1 VGAIAH
7 WGADEG
13 AGSLGHVAYVEAV
26 HPDGS
31 VSVSEYNF
39 STAHEF
45 GVRCGIRAPRYIHVV
60 GDVESIAPP
69 TSGMAYIPAGNFQM
83 GAEPGVAG
91 ETVYVPSFYIG
102 RTEVTYAQW
111 QEVYNWAIMNGYS
124 FNNAGSGK
132 GANHPVHSVS
142 WYDVVKWCNAASERA
157 GRSPVYR
164 TGDGSVYRTG
174 WISPAIDTGNSG
186 YRLPSSAE
194 WEKAARGGLTGR
206 RFPWGDTISHSKANY
221 YGRPASYS
229 YDMGPSGFH
238 PDYVDGGYPYSS
250 PVGSFSANG
259 YGLYDVAGNM
269 WEWCNDSSGSIRVSR
284 GGSWYFLAYSCRV
297 ALRSSFYPS
306 GSGIHFGFRL
316 ARSQ

>member
-1 VGAIAH
+1 
-7 WGADEG
+7 
-13 AGSLGHVAYVEAV
+13 
-26 HPDGS
+26 
-31 VSVSEYNF
+31 VSEYNKDV
-39 STAHEF
+39 AHGY
-45 GVRCGIRAPRYIHVV
+45 GVRCNVADVPRFIHIVDTDYYDGLV
-60 GDVESIAPP
+60 SEGFSR
-69 TSGMAYIPAGNFQM
+69 IPAGNFQM

-111 QEVYNWAIMNGYS
+111 QEVYNWAIVNDYS
-124 FNNAGSGK
+124 FDNAGLGK

-174 WISPAIDTGNSG
+174 QISPAINTGNSG

-221 YGRPASYS
+221 MANGSAYFYDTSSYTS
-229 YDMGPSGFH
+229 FTFH
-238 PDYVDGGYPYSS
+238 PDYDDGGYPYSS

-269 WEWCNDSSGSIRVSR
+269 WEWCNDSSWGSDRVLR
-284 GGSWYFLAYSCRV
+284 GGSWSNIAIYCRV
-297 ALRSSFYPS
+297 AFRYGYSPSRSLYY
-306 GSGIHFGFRL
+306 FGFRL

>member
-1 VGAIAH
+1 
-7 WGADEG
+7 
-13 AGSLGHVAYVEAV
+13 
-26 HPDGS
+26 
-31 VSVSEYNF
+31 VSEYNKDV
-39 STAHEF
+39 AHGY
-45 GVRCGIRAPRYIHVV
+45 GVRCNVADVPRFIHIVDTDYYDGLV
-60 GDVESIAPP
+60 SEGFSR
-69 TSGMAYIPAGNFQM
+69 IPAGNFQM

-111 QEVYNWAIMNGYS
+111 QEVYNWAIVNDYS
-124 FNNAGSGK
+124 FDNAGLGK

-174 WISPAIDTGNSG
+174 QISPAINTGNSG

-206 RFPWGDTISHSKANY
+206 RFPWGDTISHNKANY
-221 YGRPASYS
+221 MANGSRFFYDTSSFTSYTS
-229 YDMGPSGFH
+229 H
-238 PDYVDGGYPYSS
+238 PDYDDGGYPYSS

-269 WEWCNDSSGSIRVSR
+269 WEWCNDSSWGSDRVLR
-284 GGSWYFLAYSCRV
+284 GGSWSNIAIYCRV
-297 ALRSSFYPS
+297 AFRYGYSPSRSLYY
-306 GSGIHFGFRL
+306 FGFRL